1 MNKKF
6 RKQLEGEL
14 QKNKAINQLQTS
26 NHDSDTDFDFT
37 DTSLQLGDKNI
48 KDVAFLGKVMERF
61 DDLQVLD
68 LSHN

>member
-6 RKQLEGEL
+6 RKQLEDEL
-14 QKNKAINQLQTS
+14 QKNKAITQLQMS
-26 NHDSDTDFDFT
+26 NLETGSDIDFK
-37 DTSLQLGDKNI
+37 DTSLQLTDKNI
-48 KDVAFLGKVMERF
+48 KDVTFLGKVMERF

>member
-6 RKQLEGEL
+6 RKQLEDEL
-14 QKNKAINQLQTS
+14 QKNKAITQLQMS
-26 NHDSDTDFDFT
+26 NLETGSDIDFK
-37 DTSLQLGDKNI
+37 DTSLQLTDKNI
-48 KDVAFLGKVMERF
+48 KDVTFLSKVMERF